1 LISVLLGT
9 AAALCWGV
17 QNVLLAGVAR
27 KGDPGAASFWY
38 VAYMALL
45 ALPFAIFTWDPS
57 SLEGDAAGYLV
68 LAGVV
73 QGLGMLF
80 FTRALAIGPIGML
93 TGLLSLEGAGAA
105 ILSFV
110 AGEAIGGP
118 VAAGLLLCSAG
129 GVLLVAA
136 RAEDVPGRSVG
147 LTMFAVLCNA
157 VGLFSLGY
165 YEVDLA
171 LTMVIFNGS
180 SAAVI
185 LGLLKVQGGNPRV
198 TEGHFE
204 SVRSE
209 ALPVMISALGLLGLV
224 AFAYGSREG
233 STAVTAVLAAQFAGV
248 AAIGG
253 YFQFHEKMEPRQL
266 IGFGIL
272 VCGVSLIAAFA

>member
-1 LISVLLGT
+1 MISVLLGA

-27 KGDPGAASFWY
+27 KGDPGVASFWY
-38 VAYMALL
+38 VGYMALL
-45 ALPFAIFTWDPS
+45 ALPFAVATWDPS
-57 SLEGDAAGYLV
+57 ELEGGAAGYLV

-118 VAAGLLLCSAG
+118 VAAGLVLCSAG

-136 RAEDVPGRSVG
+136 RADDVPGRSVG
-147 LTMFAVLCNA
+147 LTMFAVACNA
-157 VGLFSLGY
+157 AGLFSLGY
-165 YEVDLA
+165 YEVNLA
-171 LTMVIFNGS
+171 LTMVIFNGA

-185 LGLLKVQGGNPRV
+185 AGLLKVQGGSPPL

-204 SVRSE
+204 SRGSE
-209 ALPVMISALGLLGLV
+209 AMPILISALGLLGLV
-224 AFAYGSREG
+224 AFTYGSREG
-233 STAVTAVLAAQFAGV
+233 STAVTAVLSAQFAGV

-253 YFQFHEKMEPRQL
+253 YLHFSEKMEPRQIL
-266 IGFGIL
+266 GFGIL
-272 VCGVSLIAAFA
+272 VCGVSLVAAFA